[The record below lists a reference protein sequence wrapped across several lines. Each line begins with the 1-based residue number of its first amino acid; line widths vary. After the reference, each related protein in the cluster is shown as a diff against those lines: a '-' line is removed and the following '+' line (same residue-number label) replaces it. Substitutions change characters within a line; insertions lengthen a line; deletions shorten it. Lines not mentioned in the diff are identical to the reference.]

1 MHLTEYQMQ
10 RQHIARG
17 PRAQTKNP
25 RLITAKEIG
34 FDLGIADDR
43 AMRAFLRR
51 SPFPHSRYKPWRF
64 TKSEATR
71 VKRWLAKA
79 RGNGKVRS

>member
-1 MHLTEYQMQ
+1 MSLK
-10 RQHIARG
+10 HIVAR
-17 PRAQTKNP
+17 PPAQTKNP

-64 TKSEATR
+64 NARDAAR
-71 VKRWLAKA
+71 VKRWLS
-79 RGNGKVRS
+79 KVRANGRVR